1 MSRNEVIMADNIIM
15 SWLEKNHPIAVHR
28 AKELCSKWLN
38 IEHEGFM
45 NLNAIVGV
53 AIMLLVIASIFTIA
67 PNLLDRMSRSNA
79 VTDKLSP
86 FSPENMHA
94 AGVDAASVWAHIDEC

>member
-1 MSRNEVIMADNIIM
+1 MTDNIIM
-15 SWLEKNHPIAVHR
+15 SWLEENHPIVVQH

-38 IEHEGFM
+38 IEQEGFM

-94 AGVDAASVWAHIDEC
+94 AGVDAASVWAHID